1 LVYDHSKIQDETL
14 SLKSQS
20 SDALD
25 ELSLTKSKLENQ
37 KIQPGN
43 VDMSY
48 KPTVQHLIGTSN
60 THGIDKEKLTTMA
73 HATKFTAYTLDE
85 TRKYLSKL
93 SHPPEI
99 MALRVL
105 INDHKSKP
113 PQECAKELSDIVS
126 STQQKWGSLKIIVSL
141 ATPRSDSIIHNTN
154 GQIINALVKQN
165 LSALNVVLADH
176 SNMAVGG
183 NPIPGML
190 QEDGY
195 HLSYKGI
202 AQLASNLKRAI
213 HSLLGVPIS
222 NRRNDRSR
230 SRSRRGRGR
239 GFRGGRGRHASPN

>member
-1 LVYDHSKIQDETL
+1 MIQDETI
-14 SLKSQS
+14 SLKSQL

-48 KPTVQHLIGTSN
+48 KPTTVQHLIGTSN

-73 HATKFTAYTLDE
+73 HVTKFTAYTLDE
-85 TRKYLSKL
+85 SRKYLSKL

-99 MALRVL
+99 MVLRALRVL
-105 INDHKSKP
+105 TNDHKSKP

-165 LSALNVVLADH
+165 LSILNVVFADH

-222 NRRNDRSR
+222 NRRKDRSR

-239 GFRGGRGRHASPN
+239 GFRGGRGRHTSPN